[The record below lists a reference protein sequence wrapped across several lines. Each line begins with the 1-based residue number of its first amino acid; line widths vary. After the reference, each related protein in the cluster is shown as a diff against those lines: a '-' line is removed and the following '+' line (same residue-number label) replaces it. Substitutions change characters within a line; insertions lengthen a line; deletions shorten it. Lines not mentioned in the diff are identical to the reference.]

1 MTKVEFKT
9 VEKIVVRLHDMKEN
23 AINVKNGLLD
33 KFNKTSDSNTLRS
46 YMDVYLEIATYDA
59 VLDEIKKILD
69 GAR

>member
-33 KFNKTSDSNTLRS
+33 KFKQTSNINTLGAS
-46 YMDVYLEIATYDA
+46 MDVEREIATYDA
-59 VLDEIKKILD
+59 VLDEIQKILD
-69 GAR
+69 GAK